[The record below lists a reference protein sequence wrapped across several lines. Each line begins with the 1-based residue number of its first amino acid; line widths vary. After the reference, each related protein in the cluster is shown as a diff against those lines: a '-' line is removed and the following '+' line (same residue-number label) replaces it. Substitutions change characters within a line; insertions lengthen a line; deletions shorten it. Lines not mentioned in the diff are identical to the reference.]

1 MSSHLAGLDVAV
13 LIAYVVGVVA
23 FGSYFV
29 RRSRSTEGFMA
40 AGRRIP
46 GWAVGLSI
54 LGTYVS
60 SISFLA
66 LPGKAYSANWNAFV
80 FSLSLPLAA
89 WVATRYFVPL
99 YRKRGEISAYSYLE
113 DRFGPWARSYATIC
127 YLLTQVV
134 RMGAIMCL
142 VAMPLHR
149 LLGWDVGTIIIATGV
164 LVTIYTLL
172 GGIEAVIWTDV
183 VQSIVLIGG
192 AVASAA
198 LLLFGLPE
206 GMGQLF
212 AIGAEHHKFSL
223 GSFGP
228 SLTEATFWVVLLY
241 GLFINL
247 QNFGIDQSYIQRYV
261 TARSTEDARKSVWL
275 GALLYIPISALFF
288 FIGTGLFA
296 YYTAHPQLLSPD
308 IIAAGKPDWV
318 FPHFIVTEL
327 PMGVRGVLIAAIF
340 AAAMSSVDS
349 SLNCSATL
357 ILTDFY
363 KRYFRRDAG
372 ERESMRVL
380 YISTLVWGILG
391 TCIGLAISQVPEGV
405 NILDVWWNLAGI
417 FSGGMLGLFL
427 LGYFSRRAR
436 SAPAAIAACIGILV
450 IVWMTLPKFPG
461 LKEHLGA
468 FANPLNSLLICVI
481 GTLTIFLVGL
491 ALSALVGNAK
501 GKTQRDE

>member
-1 MSSHLAGLDVAV
+1 LNSHLSGPDVVV
-13 LIAYVVGVVA
+13 LVVYVIGVVG
-23 FGSYFV
+23 FGAYFV

-40 AGRRIP
+40 AGRRLP

-66 LPGKAYSANWNAFV
+66 LPGKAYSTNWGFFV
-80 FSLSLPLAA
+80 FSLSLPIAA
-89 WVATRYFVPL
+89 FIATRFFVPL
-99 YRKRGEISAYSYLE
+99 YRARSQVSAYSYLE
-113 DRFGPWARSYATIC
+113 DRFGLWARSYATVC
-127 YLLTQVV
+127 YLLTQLA
-134 RMGAIMCL
+134 RMGSIMFL
-142 VAMPLHR
+142 VALALHS
-149 LLGWDVGTIIIATGV
+149 LLGWDERCIIVATGV
-164 LVTIYTLL
+164 LVTLYTLL

-192 AVASAA
+192 AIVSAA
-198 LLLFGLPE
+198 LLLFGMPE
-206 GMGQLF
+206 GPGQLF
-212 AIGAEHHKFSL
+212 AIGAEQGKFSL

-228 SLTEATFWVVLLY
+228 SVSHATFWVVLLY

-261 TARSTEDARKSVWL
+261 TARSTEDARKSVWI

-288 FIGTGLFA
+288 FIGTALFA
-296 YYTAHPQLLSPD
+296 YYSAQPNLLPEALRAENMGD
-308 IIAAGKPDWV
+308 RV
-318 FPHFIVTEL
+318 FPHFIVSQL
-327 PMGVRGVLIAAIF
+327 PVGLTGVLIAAIF

-363 KRYFRRDAG
+363 KRYFRPDAG

-380 YISTLVWGILG
+380 YISTLGWGILG
-391 TCIGLAISQVPEGV
+391 TSMALAMIRVKNV
-405 NILDVWWNLAGI
+405 LDAWWNLAGI

-436 SAPAAIAACIGILV
+436 SAPAAIAAGIGVLV
-450 IVWMTLPKFPG
+450 IFWMTFSSKLT
-461 LKEHLGA
+461 GA
-468 FANPLNSLLICVI
+468 PAVLRSPFDSLLICVI

-491 ALSALVGNAK
+491 LLSSLSNRRKPEADGS
-501 GKTQRDE
+501 